1 MPITA
6 IAETPG
12 SLMRNHAA
20 MRFHAPY
27 DWRAAIV
34 AAITNVL
41 PLNERG
47 YGERRDAIVHATE
60 IAGEMSASVGTA
72 KKNCEQLRL
81 LSRALPTYTFD
92 KYAK

>member
-1 MPITA
+1 
-6 IAETPG
+6 
-12 SLMRNHAA
+12 MRNHAA
-20 MRFHAPY
+20 VRFHAPY

-47 YGERRDAIVHATE
+47 YGERRDAIVPATE

-72 KKNCEQLRL
+72 KKTANNYDE
-81 LSRALPTYTFD
+81 
-92 KYAK
+92 